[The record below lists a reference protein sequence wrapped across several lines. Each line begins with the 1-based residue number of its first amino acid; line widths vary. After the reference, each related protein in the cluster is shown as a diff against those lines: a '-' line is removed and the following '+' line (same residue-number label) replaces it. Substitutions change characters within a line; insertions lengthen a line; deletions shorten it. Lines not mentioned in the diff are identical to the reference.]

1 MNKKILV
8 VLIML
13 SLATF
18 ACSAVTFNI
27 NPPQTVRGSGNVV
40 SETRAVSGFS
50 ALSLEG
56 SGDVDVTF
64 GNSESAVV
72 EADDNIVPLIE
83 TSVQNGRL
91 VISTKN
97 YTNYR
102 TNNPVRIHVTMKALD
117 EIRLSGSGNIT
128 VPDLSGDSLRVS
140 LPGSG
145 NITVDGTA
153 NTVDATVS
161 GSGNVDC
168 SGLKA
173 KSASAKISGSGNIQV
188 YASSSL
194 DASISGSGTIQY
206 SGNPASV
213 TKSVSGSGNI
223 IP

>member
-72 EADDNIVPLIE
+72 EADDNIAGDHCPD
-83 TSVQNGRL
+83 
-91 VISTKN
+91 
-97 YTNYR
+97 YTFR
-102 TNNPVRIHVTMKALD
+102 HA
-117 EIRLSGSGNIT
+117 GS
-128 VPDLSGDSLRVS
+128 
-140 LPGSG
+140 
-145 NITVDGTA
+145 A
-153 NTVDATVS
+153 E
-161 GSGNVDC
+161 
-168 SGLKA
+168 SGL
-173 KSASAKISGSGNIQV
+173 
-188 YASSSL
+188 YP
-194 DASISGSGTIQY
+194 Y
-206 SGNPASV
+206 CPR
-213 TKSVSGSGNI
+213 
-223 IP
+223 